1 MSAHL
6 YVSTCQDE
14 AWYLLLNARVAGGTH
29 FAITYTSSAQYSW
42 RGTDSSDRTACLVLT
57 TYQLEERLT
66 LVELG
71 HPAR

>member
-6 YVSTCQDE
+6 YVGTCQDE
-14 AWYLLLNARVAGGTH
+14 AWYLLLNAWVAGGTH
-29 FAITYTSSAQYSW
+29 LAITYTSSAQYSW

-57 TYQLEERLT
+57 TYQLKEWLT

-71 HPAR
+71 HTAR